1 MSREQEVN
9 HLYFQYGDKETEYLK
24 KRDKALGGV
33 IEKSVLLSVKRTEQ
47 INGYRPCKR
56 CKPENI

>member
-1 MSREQEVN
+1 M
-9 HLYFQYGDKETEYLK
+9 YFQYGDKETEYLK